1 MNNNENMSLS
11 EFIGRNTEPK
21 TNNAESTRNDNFI
34 PVDVESILPS
44 RKPAEAAE
52 DGNTLFAD
60 LDKAVDRTKANITRD
75 MAAVVEKIEEE
86 ELDAQINDDVNP
98 VDITAESGFNN
109 PSYDDTYDSSSTP
122 DGTDVYDEED
132 SVVLP
137 PIRTITTPTVTEDS
151 RDDDVAE
158 DASDDKI
165 IEELR
170 EQIRAKSKKKKIDF
184 SRFKIS
190 TKPVSA
196 SKAMRMVTM
205 PDRNIADWVLY
216 SAKRAISLTGLSG
229 PEIMRMNP
237 ESSGR
242 NRVNTFKDKY
252 RIVYNHIED
261 ANKPDF
267 ESWLKS
273 TRYSDLEHINFGLYM
288 ATFGGSNFINYQCP
302 KCNKIFIED
311 VKFEDMVGYDNENT
325 KNEVR
330 RILNNDTTSASEDAE
345 YEVDMV
351 QISDSYVFALK
362 NPSIWNVSIESAS
375 LSDQMLEKYKDLL
388 DIITYIDNIYVIDIE
403 NETIDPID
411 TKFDPNDLTKSAAR
425 RATLYYDILNTLSSE
440 DYYELRSHIFA
451 IDEKSTKVSYIIPGC
466 TCPACNTAID
476 SNKEVNSESLLFMR
490 HQLAAIGTTSHT

>member
-44 RKPAEAAE
+44 RKPVKSAE